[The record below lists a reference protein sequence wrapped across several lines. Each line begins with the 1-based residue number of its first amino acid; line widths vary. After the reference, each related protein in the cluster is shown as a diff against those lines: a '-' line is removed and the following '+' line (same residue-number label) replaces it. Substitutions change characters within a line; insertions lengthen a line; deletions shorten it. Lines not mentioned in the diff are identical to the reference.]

1 MPDKIDLFQ
10 DNKDEYSMPSEPKI
24 VAVRTGKY
32 LTVSGRGGPK
42 DEDFKRKLGA
52 LYGLAYTLKFDEKT
66 TGGRD
71 FKVGVLEGL
80 WWSSDGSRGFL
91 DTPKQTWHWKLLI
104 RVPTFVNAA
113 RLERARARLK
123 VKGRP
128 TCGARLETI
137 GEGKCLQILH
147 VGAYADE
154 PRSLAKLHLYAKQH
168 GLRFHG
174 RHHEIYLSDPRRVPG
189 SRLRTILR
197 HPVAPGRVRVRSARP
212 GPERMSTGRRPDA

>member
-1 MPDKIDLFQ
+1 MPEKIDLLR

-24 VAVRTGKY
+24 VGVRAGKY

-42 DEDFKRKLGA
+42 DEEFQRKLGA
-52 LYGLAYTLKFDEKT
+52 LYGLAYTVKFDEKMA
-66 TGGRD
+66 GGRD

-80 WWSSDGSRGFL
+80 WWSPDGRPGFP
-91 DTPKQTWHWKLLI
+91 DTPSKTWHWKLLI
-104 RVPTFVNAA
+104 RVPTFVNAS
-113 RLERARARLK
+113 RLERARAKLK
-123 VKGRP
+123 EKGRP

-154 PRSLAKLHLYAKQH
+154 PRSLAKLHVYAKQH

-174 RHHEIYLSDPRRVPG
+174 RHHEIYLSDPRRVRA

-197 HPVAPGRVRVRSARP
+197 HPVLPD
-212 GPERMSTGRRPDA
+212 GRRLRTA

>member
-1 MPDKIDLFQ
+1 MPEKIDLVQ
-10 DNKDEYSMPSEPKI
+10 DNKYEYSMPSEPKI
-24 VAVRTGKY
+24 VAVRPGNY
-32 LTVSGRGGPK
+32 LTVSGQGGPR
-42 DEDFKRKLGA
+42 DEDFQRKLGA
-52 LYGLAYTLKFDEKT
+52 LYGLAYTLKFDERT

-71 FKVGVLEGL
+71 FKVGV
-80 WWSSDGSRGFL
+80 L

-104 RVPTFVNAA
+104 RVPTFVDAA
-113 RLERARARLK
+113 RLERARATLK
-123 VKGRP
+123 EKGRP
-128 TCGARLETI
+128 TCGAKLETI

-154 PRSLAKLHLYAKQH
+154 PRSLAKLHVYAKQH

-212 GPERMSTGRRPDA
+212 RAQRMSTGRRPDA

>member
-1 MPDKIDLFQ
+1 MPG
-10 DNKDEYSMPSEPKI
+10 STSRS
-24 VAVRTGKY
+24 A
-32 LTVSGRGGPK
+32 GRAAPQ
-42 DEDFKRKLGA
+42 DEDFQRKLGA
-52 LYGLAYTLKFDEKT
+52 LYGLAYTVKLDEKMAR
-66 TGGRD
+66 GRD

-80 WWSSDGSRGFL
+80 WWSSDQRSGFL

-123 VKGRP
+123 EKGRP

-154 PRSLAKLHLYAKQH
+154 PRSLAKLHVYAKQH

-174 RHHEIYLSDPRRVPG
+174 RHHEIYLSDPRRVPA

-197 HPVAPGRVRVRSARP
+197 HPMMRGRVRVRSARP
-212 GPERMSTGRRPDA
+212 RAQR